1 MKIIVLIE
9 NTDSTE
15 CSFCEHGL
23 SIYIE
28 TEKHRLLVDTGQS
41 DSFIQ
46 NASDLG
52 IDLKAIDTVILSHGH
67 YDHSGGIMA
76 LAEIDPEVRVY
87 MQRTAAGEFY
97 HDERYI
103 GIDKRILSL
112 PNVTLL
118 EGDHTIDEELSIF
131 SGITGRLFWAKS
143 NLELSRHE
151 NGNIIQDEFEHEQCL
166 VVTAD
171 DRNVLISGCAHN
183 GILNILDKYRSIY
196 NSAPDMVIS
205 GFHMMKKTDYTEEEI
220 SIIKST
226 AERLS
231 ETDTVYYTGHCTG
244 EKAFAI
250 MKEIMGDKLHAL
262 YSGLRIL

>member
-9 NTDSTE
+9 NTGSTQ

-23 SIYIE
+23 SVYIE
-28 TEKHRLLVDTGQS
+28 TKKHKLLMDTGQS

-52 IDLKAIDTVILSHGH
+52 IDLKTIDTVVLSHGH

-76 LAEIDPEVRVY
+76 LSEINPHAHIY

-103 GIDKRILSL
+103 GIDKRILTL
-112 PNVTLL
+112 QNVKLL
-118 EGDHTIDEELSIF
+118 DGDHIIDDELSIF

-143 NLELSRHE
+143 NLALSRHE

-166 VVTAD
+166 VITNEN
-171 DRNVLISGCAHN
+171 RRILISGCAHN
-183 GILNILDKYRSIY
+183 GILNILDKYKSIY
-196 NSAPDMVIS
+196 NSMPDIVIS

-220 SIIKST
+220 SIIKNT
-226 AERLS
+226 AKRLS
-231 ETDTVYYTGHCTG
+231 ETDTEYYTGHCTG

-250 MKEIMGDKLHAL
+250 MKEIMGDKLHAI